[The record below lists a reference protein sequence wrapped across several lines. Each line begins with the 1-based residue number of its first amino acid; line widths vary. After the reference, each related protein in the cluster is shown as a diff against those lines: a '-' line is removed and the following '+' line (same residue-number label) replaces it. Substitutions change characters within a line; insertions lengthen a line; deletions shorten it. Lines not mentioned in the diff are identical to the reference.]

1 MTLSNREDIVLVVID
16 CRIRLTTL
24 VDKVSAK
31 LDDSRIP
38 VKPELDFLLRNAELE
53 FLIKEI
59 LFIFGFRRL
68 DLSLSWSLILK
79 QSGTKCTDRLL
90 C

>member
-53 FLIKEI
+53 FFIKEI
-59 LFIFGFRRL
+59 FFIFGFRRL

-79 QSGTKCTDRLL
+79 QSRTKCTDRLL

>member
-1 MTLSNREDIVLVVID
+1 LTELEMTLSNREDIVLVVID

-59 LFIFGFRRL
+59 FLFFGFRRL

-79 QSGTKCTDRLL
+79 
-90 C
+90 